1 MGSTDEGL
9 LQSGEF
15 DDVVTVV
22 GKLYGRGGVA
32 PGCLMLVGA
41 RCRDLLNY
49 RCGLESPGRTTQ
61 DTDVAVAVASWDEF
75 RSISDNFPS
84 QSPAWQRV
92 IVDGVP
98 VDIVPFGDLEEPPG
112 HIGGID
118 RSGPWGMDVSGYGRV
133 FSTADEVVIDG
144 TGTLKIPT
152 VAGFALLKLFAW
164 LDRGPRRIHKDASDL
179 SLILFWYYRDTD
191 YLYEEDNL
199 WVFDDEQLLDSEWYR
214 AAALMAES
222 IRSTC
227 DVDTLEN
234 LSCRIADCDRRELTA
249 HFSCR
254 ESSALSGRVLAR
266 TVEIL
271 LDRLV
276 SGNGL

>member
-1 MGSTDEGL
+1 MDSANDQL
-9 LQSGEF
+9 LQSGNF
-15 DDVVTVV
+15 DDVLSVV
-22 GKLYGRGGVA
+22 GKLYERGGVA

-49 RCGLESPGRTTQ
+49 RCGLASPGRTTH
-61 DTDVAVAVASWDEF
+61 DTDIAVAVASWDEF
-75 RSISDNFPS
+75 ECISANFPS
-84 QSPAWQRV
+84 QADAWQRV
-92 IVDGVP
+92 TVDGIP

-118 RSGPWGMDVSGYGRV
+118 DSEPWGMDVSGYGRV
-133 FSTADEVVIDG
+133 FATADEVVIDSV
-144 TGTLKIPT
+144 GTLKIPT
-152 VAGFALLKLFAW
+152 AAGFALLKFFAW

-179 SLILFWYYRDTD
+179 SLILFWYYQDTD
-191 YLYEEDNL
+191 YLYEEDNI
-199 WVFDDEQLLDSEWYR
+199 WVFEDEELLDDEWYR

-222 IRSTC
+222 IRNIC
-227 DVDTLEN
+227 DADTLEN
-234 LSCRIADCDRRELTA
+234 LTRRIVDCDRRGLTA

-271 LDRLV
+271 LDRLS
-276 SGNGL
+276 SGNGR

>member
-1 MGSTDEGL
+1 MPDCCAPAVLS
-9 LQSGEF
+9 
-15 DDVVTVV
+15 VA
-22 GKLYGRGGVA
+22 GKFYGRGGVA

-49 RCGLESPGRTTQ
+49 RCGLASPGRTTQ
-61 DTDVAVAVASWDEF
+61 DTDIAVAVASWEEF
-75 RSISDNFPS
+75 ERISANFPS
-84 QSPAWQRV
+84 QSDAWQRV
-92 IVDGVP
+92 NVDGVP

-118 RSGPWGMDVSGYGRV
+118 DSEPWGMDVSGYGRV
-133 FSTADEVVIDG
+133 FSTADEVALDG
-144 TGTLKIPT
+144 TGILKIPT

-199 WVFDDEQLLDSEWYR
+199 WVFDDEELLDSEWYR

-222 IRSTC
+222 IRNIC

-234 LSCRIADCDRRELTA
+234 LARRIGDCDRRSLTA

-254 ESSALSGRVLAR
+254 ETEALRGKVLAR
-266 TVEIL
+266 TVDIL
-271 LDRLV
+271 LDRLA
-276 SGNGL
+276 SGNGQ